1 MGTQSR
7 EPRENET
14 IAVFESDGFIVAR
27 DEETGIASQGETKSE
42 ALANLAES
50 LQLHERPVPDDE
62 VEDAQA
68 PWFDS

>member
-1 MGTQSR
+1 MGAQSR
-7 EPRENET
+7 DPGEDET
-14 IAVFESDGFIVAR
+14 VTLFESDGYIVAR

-50 LQLHERPVPDDE
+50 LELHARPTSDDDIE
-62 VEDAQA
+62 EASA